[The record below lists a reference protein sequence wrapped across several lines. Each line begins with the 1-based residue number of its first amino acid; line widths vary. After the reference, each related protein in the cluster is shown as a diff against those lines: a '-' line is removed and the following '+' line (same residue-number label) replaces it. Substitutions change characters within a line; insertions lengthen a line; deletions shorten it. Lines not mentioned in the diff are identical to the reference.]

1 MITLAKSKYSKY
13 VITELK
19 KFNSPEQIARYGK
32 FAKRIR
38 WIDEDVIPGAFQ
50 MNTAWYFAPQPKGPG
65 QHYHEVSEIIGFIG
79 SDFNN
84 PDDLGA
90 KIEFWIEDE
99 QFILD
104 KSCMIFIPPNM
115 KHCPLNVLSVDRPL
129 FHFTTVPHGKYE
141 IKGMKKQ

>member
-1 MITLAKSKYSKY
+1 VITLAKSKYSKY

>member
-1 MITLAKSKYSKY
+1 MGASKHSKYI
-13 VITELK
+13 ITELK
-19 KFNSPEQIARYGK
+19 KFNSPEAVARYGK
-32 FAKRIR
+32 FAKRIL
-38 WIDEDVIPGAFQ
+38 WIDEEVIPGAFQ

-65 QHYHEVSEIIGFIG
+65 AHHHEVSEIIGFIG
-79 SDFNN
+79 SDPDN
-84 PDDLGA
+84 PYELGA

-115 KHCPLNVLSVDRPL
+115 KHCPLNILSVDRPL

>member
-1 MITLAKSKYSKY
+1 VIILAKSKYSKY
-13 VITELK
+13 IVTELK

-38 WIDEDVIPGAFQ
+38 WIDEEVIPGAFQ

-115 KHCPLNVLSVDRPL
+115 KHCPLNVLSVERPL